1 MNILNETKGKYIM
14 SHLKRIKRDLT
25 ACTAS
30 DIEEV
35 IVALKAARNAL
46 HSRAMKTFDNGNR
59 VMFTT
64 NTGSVYRGFI
74 AKKGV
79 KYCRVRATLQ
89 DDAGYQRGGMSMWR
103 VPASDLRHDDT
114 AHPAGA

>member
-1 MNILNETKGKYIM
+1 MIILNETKGKYIM
-14 SHLKRIKRDLT
+14 SHLKTIKKHLLS
-25 ACTAS
+25 CTSS

-35 IVALKAARNAL
+35 IIALKEARTL
-46 HSRAMKTFDNGNR
+46 LSKRAIRKLKGGDR

-64 NTGSVYRGFI
+64 NTGSVYRGFVV
-74 AKKGV
+74 KKGT

>member
-1 MNILNETKGKYIM
+1 MNVSK
-14 SHLKRIKRDLT
+14 IKKELFNLT
-25 ACTAS
+25 AVE
-30 DIEEV
+30 IEEV
-35 IVALKAARNAL
+35 IVALKEARTL
-46 HSRAMKTFDNGNR
+46 LSKRAIRKLKGGDR